1 MATPEAPLR
10 EILKTISFT
19 QLPLRYIEPFFKAET
34 ISTPRLYVYGLSKTG
49 NLFFQNKNKLPTYDV
64 ECLRTLTLLKFAK
77 YDFDIAYT
85 NESNGSP
92 NGKLPYLLLPNGE
105 AIDKDNIQEHLEKS
119 GYGVSKG
126 DLSDELA
133 YLVMVERNILPAIE
147 YMVWVDSAGY
157 EVIGT
162 KRYLY
167 NYPQPI
173 RYLIGWIKSSEI
185 AKTVR
190 IGQPEYGAALD
201 NEVLC
206 DNVIRTFESLLVLL
220 GNREY
225 LAGKPS
231 LLDALVSACLNI
243 ILEAPLK
250 SPIRSVLLP
259 ENSKFKPLV
268 DYALRILQSHLEIPE
283 PCESNKEVIDGSS

>member
-19 QLPLRYIEPFFKAET
+19 QLPLRHIEPFFKAET
-34 ISTPRLYVYGLSKTG
+34 ISRPRLYVYRFLKTG
-49 NLFFQNKNKLPTYDV
+49 NLSSQKKNKLPTYDV
-64 ECLRTLTLLKFAK
+64 ECLRTLALLKFAK

-85 NESNGSP
+85 NEPNGSP

-105 AIDKDNIQEHLEKS
+105 AIDNIQEHLEKT
-119 GYGVSKG
+119 GYGLSK
-126 DLSDELA
+126 DSLSDELA
-133 YLVMVERNILPAIE
+133 YLIMVERNIIPAIE
-147 YMVWVDSAGY
+147 YMIWVDLAGY
-157 EVIGT
+157 EAIGT

-185 AKTVR
+185 AKNVR

-220 GNREY
+220 GDREY

-231 LLDALVSACLNI
+231 VLDALVAACLNI

-268 DYALRILQSHLEIPE
+268 DYALRILESHLEISE
-283 PCESNKEVIDGSS
+283 LHESSKEVVDGSN